1 MSTLKEKAEQVLVE
15 KTNKIIPDNIKD
27 GVEIFGVSGNIDES
41 RAVISNGVKF
51 TGSTNL
57 DMMTFIN
64 TKNITDFKDMFK
76 NTTST
81 SMDITGL
88 ITDKATTMES
98 MFYKSKFTNM
108 SWLDN
113 LNYSN
118 VISMREFL
126 YMNSGVS
133 SLTFSNKD
141 FSKLNT
147 MVTSFAQMS
156 ALTNVTITNCV
167 FGNTNLNAMMVF
179 SSDSNLTDIT
189 LTNCSFN
196 GITDA
201 YQFFGGCSNL
211 VNLDL
216 TNTTFNN
223 SSTFRMDRMF
233 NGCSKLSNE
242 SLNGILAFLLNTN
255 SPTKTLKYL
264 GLTETQANICKTL
277 SNWSACEEAG
287 WKDGYTT
294 DLDLSV
300 GAQISFDGETN
311 YMQDNFTSTIKEK
324 WESIGSNKYST
335 YFESTRY
342 SSDNV
347 AFLWNK
353 YDLPIF
359 TFAKHEDS
367 SITNNYIYIDNYE
380 MQNYYKNEL
389 GIKLCNRYGDE
400 IEDYELNDT
409 GYYEILEYIPE
420 ENQFNINT
428 NVEYNFISSGENEY
442 EVVSVSYDDTDAGYN
457 NYLGAVQSMYRDL
470 QNIE

>member
-1 MSTLKEKAEQVLVE
+1 MSTLKEKAEQILQE
-15 KTNKIIPDNIKD
+15 KTEKVIPDNIKD
-27 GVEIFGVSGNIDES
+27 GIQIFNISGNIDES
-41 RAVISNGVKF
+41 RAVISDGTKF
-51 TGSTNL
+51 TGSSNL
-57 DMMTFIN
+57 DVMNFIT
-64 TKNITDFKDMFK
+64 TKNITNFKDMFK
-76 NTTST
+76 NTTPT

-88 ITDKATTMES
+88 ITDKAITMES
-98 MFYKSKFTNM
+98 MFYKSKFTDM
-108 SWLDN
+108 IWLND
-113 LNYSN
+113 LDYSS
-118 VISMREFL
+118 VTSMREFL
-126 YMNSGVS
+126 YMNNGIS

-141 FSKLNT
+141 FGNLTNMT
-147 MVTSFAQMS
+147 LSFSQIN
-156 ALTNVTITNCV
+156 ALTNVNITNCV
-167 FGNTNLNAMMVF
+167 FGSDGLNATMVF
-179 SSDSNLTDIT
+179 TNNSNLTNMT

-196 GITDA
+196 GVTDA

-216 TNTTFNN
+216 TNTTFN
-223 SSTFRMDRMF
+223 SSNTFRMDRMF
-233 NGCSKLSNE
+233 NGCSKLSSE
-242 SLNGILAFLLNTN
+242 SLNSILAFLLNTN

-264 GLTETQANICKTL
+264 GLTQEQADICKTL

-287 WKDGYTT
+287 WKDGYAT

-324 WESIGSNKYST
+324 WESIGSNKYYT

-367 SITNNYIYIDNYE
+367 VITNNYIYLDTNE
-380 MQNYYKNEL
+380 MMNYYKDEL
-389 GIKLCNRYGDE
+389 GIKICNRYGDE
-400 IEDYELNDT
+400 VSEYELSTT
-409 GYYEILEYIPE
+409 GYYEILDYIPE
-420 ENQFNINT
+420 ENQFNIDT
-428 NVEYNFISSGENEY
+428 NVEYDFISSGENEY
-442 EVVSVSYDDTDAGYN
+442 EVVSISYDDTDTGYN

-470 QNIE
+470 QNV